1 MVIAAKTGQG
11 KTLCFGLPILDML
24 IKKVDKWRSSF
35 YSSDEDERETEG
47 KDKKKCK
54 MILDAPK
61 ALIISPTR
69 ELAL

>member
-35 YSSDEDERETEG
+35 YSSDEEEE
-47 KDKKKCK
+47 DK
-54 MILDAPK
+54 
-61 ALIISPTR
+61 S
-69 ELAL
+69 ES